1 MEASEAV
8 EQALPVVLHWVEM
21 AGSPYPIHSH
31 PPRPPQSP
39 DAGLWE
45 GMDLSEVLSVAK
57 TVEGLPAAPDRGSAF
72 STSGVQP
79 FLEEWLWCPS
89 SISATA

>member
-21 AGSPYPIHSH
+21 ARSPYPTPS
-31 PPRPPQSP
+31 RPPQSP

-57 TVEGLPAAPDRGSAF
+57 TVERLPAAPDRGSAF
-72 STSGVQP
+72 STAGIQL